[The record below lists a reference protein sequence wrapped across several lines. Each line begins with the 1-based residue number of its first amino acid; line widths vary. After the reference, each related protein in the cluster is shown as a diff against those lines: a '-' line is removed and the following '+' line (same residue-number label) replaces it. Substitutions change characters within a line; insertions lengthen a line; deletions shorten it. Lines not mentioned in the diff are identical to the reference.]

1 MKLKAYAKVN
11 LSLDVVG
18 KRPDGYHD
26 LRMVMVPID
35 LHDTIEIDISEKAVF
50 RCTPPYRIRP
60 EKNTLLKAID
70 VCRAEFGFKEQFHIH
85 LHKHIPSQAGL
96 GGGSSDAAAIL
107 NYLNAYFGW
116 HLSDAKK
123 IDLGLKIGA
132 DVPFCLFNRPAIV
145 TGIGEQL
152 EFFDLKDPMKLVLVQ
167 PSRGVSTK
175 LAFSDLD
182 YPNLDHPDIPE
193 VAHALQNGDYV
204 RFLVA
209 AGNSLEPKAISL
221 VPEIAVLKR
230 RLVSLGCDKALMTG
244 SGSVVMGFS
253 RDEALIESIA
263 SSLKPHARFVRYAK
277 VVVGL

>member
-18 KRPDGYHD
+18 KRDDGYHD

-35 LHDTIEIDISEKAVF
+35 LHDLIEIEVAEHAVF
-50 RCTPPYRIRP
+50 RCTPPYRIKP
-60 EKNTLLKAID
+60 EKNTLLKAIE
-70 VCRAEFGFKEQFHIH
+70 VCRAEFGFHEQFHIH

-116 HLSDAKK
+116 NLSDAKK
-123 IDLGLKIGA
+123 IELGLKIGA

-145 TGIGEQL
+145 SGIGEKL
-152 EFFDLKDPMKLVLVQ
+152 EFFTLGHEMKLVLVQ

-175 LAFSDLD
+175 LAFADLD
-182 YPNLDHPDIPE
+182 YPNLEHPDIPE
-193 VAHALQNGDYV
+193 IADALRTGDYV
-204 RFLVA
+204 RFLVS

-221 VPEIAVLKR
+221 VPEIDTLKK
-230 RLVSLGCDKALMTG
+230 RLVKLGCDKALMTG

-277 VVVGL
+277 VMVGL

>member
-11 LSLDVVG
+11 LSLDVVS
-18 KRPDGYHD
+18 KRDDGYHE

-35 LHDTIEIDISEKAVF
+35 LHDLIEIDVSDRSVF

-60 EKNTLLKAID
+60 EKNTLLKAIE

-96 GGGSSDAAAIL
+96 GGGSSDAAAVL
-107 NYLNAYFGW
+107 NYLDSHYGW
-116 HLSDAKK
+116 NLSDAKK
-123 IDLGLKIGA
+123 IELGLKIGA

-145 TGIGEQL
+145 TGIGEKL
-152 EFFDLKDPMKLVLVQ
+152 DFFPMDQEMKLVLVQ

-182 YPNLDHPDIPE
+182 YPNMDHPDIPLI
-193 VAHALQNGDYV
+193 AQSLQHGDYV
-204 RFLVA
+204 RFLVS
-209 AGNSLEPKAISL
+209 AGNSLEPKAIGL
-221 VPEIAVLKR
+221 VPEIDALKK
-230 RLVSLGCDKALMTG
+230 RLVKLGCDKALMTG

-253 RDEALIESIA
+253 RDDALIESIA

-277 VVVGL
+277 VMVGL

>member
-18 KRPDGYHD
+18 KRDDGYHD

-35 LHDTIEIDISEKAVF
+35 LHDTIDIDVSDHAVF

-60 EKNTLLKAID
+60 EKNTLLKAIE
-70 VCRAEFGFKEQFHIH
+70 VCRAEFGFSEQFHIH

-107 NYLNAYFGW
+107 NYLNDHFGW
-116 HLSDAKK
+116 NLSDQKK
-123 IDLGLKIGA
+123 IELGLKIGA

-145 TGIGEQL
+145 TGIGEKL
-152 EFFDLKDPMKLVLVQ
+152 DFFTLSHDMKLVLVQ

-175 LAFSDLD
+175 MAFSDLD
-182 YPNLDHPDIPE
+182 YPNLEHPDILE
-193 VAHALQNGDYV
+193 VANALHHGDYV
-204 RFLVA
+204 RFLVS

-221 VPEIAVLKR
+221 VPEIDTLKK
-230 RLVSLGCDKALMTG
+230 RLVKLGCDKALMTG

-277 VVVGL
+277 VMVGL

>member
-11 LSLDVVG
+11 LSLDVIG
-18 KRPDGYHD
+18 KRDDGYHD

-35 LHDTIEIDISEKAVF
+35 LYDVIEIEVTNKPVF

-60 EKNTLLKAID
+60 EKNTLLKTIE
-70 VCRAEFGFKEQFHIH
+70 VCRAEFGFKEHFHIH

-107 NYLNAYFGW
+107 NFLNDHFGW
-116 HLSDAKK
+116 RLSDEKK
-123 IDLGLKIGA
+123 IELGLRIGA
-132 DVPFCLFNRPAIV
+132 DVPFCLFNKPAIV
-145 TGIGEQL
+145 TGIGEKL
-152 EFFDLKDPMKLVLVQ
+152 EFFTLRDSMKLVLVQ

-182 YPNLDHPDIPE
+182 YPNLEHPDIPE
-193 VAHALQNGDYV
+193 VAHALEQGDYV
-204 RFLVA
+204 RFLVT

-221 VPEIAVLKR
+221 VPEIEVLKR
-230 RLVSLGCDKALMTG
+230 RLVKLGCDKALMTG

-253 RDEALIESIA
+253 KDEALIESITLA
-263 SSLKPHARFVRYAK
+263 LKPHARFVRYAK
-277 VVVGL
+277 VGVGL

>member
-18 KRPDGYHD
+18 KRDDGYHD

-35 LHDTIEIDISEKAVF
+35 LYDVIEIEVTNKPVF

-60 EKNTLLKAID
+60 EKNTLLKTIE
-70 VCRAEFGFKEQFHIH
+70 VCRAEFGFKEHFHIH

-107 NYLNAYFGW
+107 NFLNDHFGW
-116 HLSDAKK
+116 RLSDEKK
-123 IDLGLKIGA
+123 IELGLRIGA
-132 DVPFCLFNRPAIV
+132 DVPFCLFNKPAIV
-145 TGIGEQL
+145 TGIGEKL
-152 EFFDLKDPMKLVLVQ
+152 EFFTLRNSMKLVLVQ

-182 YPNLDHPDIPE
+182 YPNLEHPDIPE
-193 VAHALQNGDYV
+193 VAHALEQGDYV
-204 RFLVA
+204 RFLVT

-221 VPEIAVLKR
+221 VPEIEVLKR
-230 RLVSLGCDKALMTG
+230 RLVKLGCDKALMTG

-253 RDEALIESIA
+253 QDEALIESIA

-277 VVVGL
+277 VGVGL